1 MKLELTESAKKF
13 IETLN
18 EEDLTKVTFTGNTME
33 SDDEGI
39 SNKFMAYA
47 KERLRK
53 IGEKIAETNAR
64 LRVEHPEYFE

>member
-33 SDDEGI
+33 SDYEGI

-53 IGEKIAETNAR
+53 IGEKIEETNAR